1 MASNIS
7 QTIGDASVQQSNSPG
22 FPELV
27 VSPLGTA
34 WDADNRAWT
43 IAVQV
48 LYNGTWNASVPSTA
62 TWIKITRQ
70 FSDRLNI
77 ALEENTTG
85 AERTANITFTTS
97 AGLTTTFA
105 VNQSPDSPKKWG
117 VSVTEVVIPAAGGAV
132 QFEVKSK
139 PSKRWKA
146 KLLSDWAKLQQATGQ
161 DDDGGLVWE
170 YKYTGMGNAGFR
182 AVAQPN
188 TTGQDRK
195 AKAVFIQGFL
205 EDKIVWIKQLGV
217 DPVGTVSPTEIT
229 GTAGQAI
236 NATATITTDSE
247 TTLTTSADW
256 LTVSPTTL
264 VVGENTVTVTAPAT
278 EAGAAARTATISV
291 IAKGIVADTIT
302 VTQPATPSA

>member
-7 QTIGDASVQQSNSPG
+7 QTIGEDSVQLSNDPG

-27 VSPLGTA
+27 VSPLGQV
-34 WDADNRAWT
+34 WNADKRAWS

-48 LYNGTWNASVPSTA
+48 LYNGTWNASVPETA
-62 TWIKITRQ
+62 TWLKIDRL

-85 AERTANITFTTS
+85 AARSANITFTTS
-97 AGLTTTFA
+97 DGLTTTFTVA
-105 VNQSPDSPKKWG
+105 QSKDAPAKWG
-117 VSVTEVVIPAAGGAV
+117 VSVTEVVIPATGGAV
-132 QFEVKSK
+132 QFTVSSK

-161 DDDGGLVWE
+161 EEGGDLVWE

-195 AKAVFIQGFL
+195 VKAVFIQGFL
-205 EDKIVWIKQLGV
+205 EDKVVWIKQLGV
-217 DPVGTVSPTEIT
+217 DPVGTVSPTEIV
-229 GTAGQAI
+229 GTEGQPI
-236 NATATITTDSE
+236 NATVTVTTDSE
-247 TTLTTSADW
+247 TTLTTNADW

-278 EAGAAARTATISV
+278 EVGTAARTATVSV
-291 IAKGIVADTIT
+291 IAKGVVAATFT
-302 VTQPATPSA
+302 VTQPATPAA